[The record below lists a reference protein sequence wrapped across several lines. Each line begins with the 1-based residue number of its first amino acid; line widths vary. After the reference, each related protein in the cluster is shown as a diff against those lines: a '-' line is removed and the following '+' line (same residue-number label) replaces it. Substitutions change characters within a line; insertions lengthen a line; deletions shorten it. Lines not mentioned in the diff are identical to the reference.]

1 MVAIRPKTRKR
12 RRHERAAA
20 AARGRLDQVRDEI
33 RELGRVG
40 QPVLARERDA
50 VVTALM
56 ENRRA
61 LGHTASRGSV
71 PVLAPMEIDHWV
83 LWHPN
88 ADEVPTELRV
98 GTLREGVDGESLGA
112 PCVVPFRPG
121 RSIVIVSRTD
131 RQREQARDLWQSLV
145 TRVAAI
151 TAGRSELVL
160 LDPAGGSFTA
170 GERLFDKVLRG
181 GDVPVQLDRWAAET
195 AAPGSRVIAARD
207 VPIGY
212 SQRDAALLLAMAR
225 TGHESST
232 LILHV
237 DADQYRSSIGEPD
250 FGADGVRW
258 LIDIGSP
265 ELTDGGMHSAVLW
278 DGAPQEAVLGLVA
291 DRAAPH

>member
-1 MVAIRPKTRKR
+1 MVAIRPRTRKR

-20 AARGRLDQVRDEI
+20 AARVRLDHVRDEI

-61 LGHTASRGSV
+61 LGHTAARGSV

-83 LWHPN
+83 LWHPS
-88 ADEVPTELRV
+88 ADEVLTELRV

-170 GERLFDKVLRG
+170 GERLFEQGCARRRCPGRARPLGSG
-181 GDVPVQLDRWAAET
+181 GCRSRVTRDRRSRRADRLQPT
-195 AAPGSRVIAARD
+195 RRRAAPGDGANREC
-207 VPIGY
+207 GL
-212 SQRDAALLLAMAR
+212 DAASCTSTR
-225 TGHESST
+225 TS
-232 LILHV
+232 I
-237 DADQYRSSIGEPD
+237 DRRS
-250 FGADGVRW
+250 A
-258 LIDIGSP
+258 SP
-265 ELTDGGMHSAVLW
+265 TSAPMVPA
-278 DGAPQEAVLGLVA
+278 G
-291 DRAAPH
+291 

>member
-1 MVAIRPKTRKR
+1 
-12 RRHERAAA
+12 
-20 AARGRLDQVRDEI
+20 
-33 RELGRVG
+33 
-40 QPVLARERDA
+40 
-50 VVTALM
+50 
-56 ENRRA
+56 
-61 LGHTASRGSV
+61 
-71 PVLAPMEIDHWV
+71 V
-83 LWHPN
+83 LWYPS
-88 ADEVPTELRV
+88 ADEVLTELRV
-98 GTLREGVDGESLGA
+98 GTLREGLDGESLGA
-112 PCVVPFRPG
+112 PCVVPFQPG

-145 TRVAAI
+145 TRVAAT

-160 LDPAGGSFTA
+160 LDPAGSSFTA

-181 GDVPVQLDRWAAET
+181 GDVPVELDRWAAET

-212 SQRDAALLLAMAR
+212 SQRDAALLLAMVR
-225 TGHESST
+225 TGNAGST

-250 FGADGVRW
+250 FGADGFRW

-265 ELTDGGMHSAVLW
+265 DITDGGVRSAVLW
-278 DGAPQEAVLGLVA
+278 DGAPQAAVLDLVA